1 MRLSPRCWSWSCMMP
16 TSTSVSGRGVKS
28 FSPWSGCINIG
39 AHSIS
44 SYAMASGHTARTPIR
59 ALASTGSGFEF
70 LPPLRM
76 HCDSHSPSRSAA
88 PGRLPLLAFGA
99 VLSPPASSGSGL
111 MISMLQLVVEV
122 LADGGQH
129 DLHLAAGRLP
139 APGAK
144 FDGACAR
151 LVALAADAQV
161 AGTGDLEVRDR

>member
-1 MRLSPRCWSWSCMMP
+1 
-16 TSTSVSGRGVKS
+16 
-28 FSPWSGCINIG
+28 
-39 AHSIS
+39 
-44 SYAMASGHTARTPIR
+44 MASRHTARTPIR

-76 HCDSHSPSRSAA
+76 HRDSHPASKSSA
-88 PGRLPLLAFGA
+88 PGLLLLRVFGI
-99 VLSPPASSGSGL
+99 VPSPPSSSGTGL

-139 APGAK
+139 TPGAK
-144 FDGACAR
+144 LDGARAR

-161 AGTGDLEVRDR
+161 AGGPVLVTGKCATMPALPSAHAGARPSWRAAIMVSTPSPT